1 VPGPEPG
8 RPETRRDR
16 LDHQKRTGADRKP
29 ESLDALLAR
38 LKAAG
43 VLDRRKL
50 VGAAVLGMVASGFF
64 GTGMAA
70 AAWTRAC
77 ANGCPTASQIA
88 SFNPRQATELYDRDG
103 ALLGMFFRERRQL
116 VSLAELPPHVSLA
129 FVAIEDRRFFE
140 HEGVD
145 LRRLIGAARDN
156 LLGGYGG
163 GSTITMQLARNLF
176 PEQLPS
182 GEKTIRRKTAEI
194 RVALDMERRFPK
206 QRILELY
213 LNHVYLGSGAYGIE
227 AAAQSYFGKSARE
240 LTVIEAAT
248 IAGLPQAPHHY
259 DPRRNPHHAERRRN
273 TALAAMAA
281 TGVISRAEADSL
293 RAEDLVLAPPR
304 GAIRA
309 PYFIE
314 HIRRELEDQFGELL
328 YTGGL
333 KIYTTLD
340 AALQEAAEQG
350 LEEQLRAIEAGR
362 NGRFTHI
369 SYEKFQEE
377 RKPGEPVTSTPY
389 LQGLVTA
396 LDPKTGDV
404 LAMVGGRDFRH
415 SQFNRSTQA
424 LRQPGSAF
432 KPFVYAAALANGRSP
447 NSTVSDQ
454 PLFLTQD
461 DGTTWTPRNYSG
473 DFGGM
478 LSLREALRT
487 SRNLATI
494 RVGQDVGIPAVRDV
508 AERAGLD
515 TRIPGYPSVFIGA
528 AEVYPLDMIAAYAT
542 FANGGMRVEPRF
554 VRRIEDHEGRLLW
567 EPPVRAEPT
576 IDPGLAWLVTDMLRE
591 VVDRGTGFAARNPQV
606 GNLPYSIPAAGKT
619 GTTND
624 ATDVW
629 FVGYTPDI
637 VAGVWLGLDAPRTIM
652 RGATGGGLAV
662 PIWARVVRTFHAD
675 RDAPVEWVRPSTVV
689 TRNIDRWTG
698 RAVPEGCRF
707 AVEVYTDF
715 FLASAAPA
723 PVCEPTPQ
731 LEWTDPTPHLPGRPV
746 FPGQARV
753 PRPEDYVDQPPPAG
767 RRRGRP

>member
-1 VPGPEPG
+1 LDQQNEASSRWSPERLEELWARVRSG
-8 RPETRRDR
+8 GVDRRKV
-16 LDHQKRTGADRKP
+16 LG
-29 ESLDALLAR
+29 
-38 LKAAG
+38 AAG
-43 VLDRRKL
+43 VAMLA
-50 VGAAVLGMVASGFF
+50 GAFF
-64 GTGMAA
+64 GTGVAT

-77 ANGCPTASQIA
+77 SDGCPTAAQIA
-88 SFNPRQATELYDRDG
+88 SFSPRQATELYDTDG
-103 ALLGMFFRERRQL
+103 ALLGLFFRERRQL
-116 VSLAELPPHVSLA
+116 VSLDELPAHVPLA

-145 LRRLIGAARDN
+145 VRRLVGAARDN

-176 PEQLPS
+176 PEQLPR

-194 RVALDMERRFPK
+194 RVALEMERGFPK

-227 AAAQSYFGKSARE
+227 AASQSYFGKSARE
-240 LTVIEAAT
+240 LSVIEAAT

-273 TALAAMAA
+273 TALLNMAA
-281 TGVISRAEADSL
+281 TGVITRAEADSL
-293 RAEDLVLAPPR
+293 RAEELVLAPPR

-309 PYFIE
+309 PYFVE

-340 AALQEAAEQG
+340 AQLQASAEQG
-350 LEEQLRAIEAGR
+350 LEEQIRAIESGR
-362 NGRFTHI
+362 NGRFAHVT
-369 SYEKFQEE
+369 YDKFVED
-377 RKPGEPVTSTPY
+377 RDPADPITSTPY
-389 LQGLVTA
+389 LQGIVTVM
-396 LDPKTGDV
+396 DPRNGDV
-404 LAMVGGRDFRH
+404 LALVGGRDFRH

-432 KPFVYAAALANGRSP
+432 KPFVYAAAIAKGRAP
-447 NSTVSDQ
+447 NSTISDQ
-454 PLFLTQD
+454 PLFITQD
-461 DGTTWTPRNYSG
+461 DGTTWNPRNYSG

-478 LSLREALRT
+478 ISLREALRT

-494 RVGQDVGIPAVRDV
+494 RVGQDVGIQSVRDI
-508 AERAGLD
+508 AERSGLD

-528 AEVYPLDMIAAYAT
+528 AEVYPLDMIAAYGS

-554 VRRIEDHEGRLLW
+554 IRRIEDHEGRLLW
-567 EPPVRAEPT
+567 EPPTRSEPT
-576 IDPGLAWLVTDMLRE
+576 LDPGLAWIVTDMLRE
-591 VVDRGTGFAARNPQV
+591 VIDRGTGYAARNPNV
-606 GNLPYSIPAAGKT
+606 GNIPYSIPAAGKT

-629 FVGYTPDI
+629 FVGYTPDL
-637 VAGVWLGLDAPRTIM
+637 VAGVWLGMDTPRTIV

-662 PIWARVVRTFHAD
+662 PVWARVVRSYYAD
-675 RDAPVEWVRPSTVV
+675 REHPAEWERPSTVV
-689 TRNIDRWTG
+689 TRSIDSWTG

-707 AVEVYTDF
+707 AGEVYTDF
-715 FLASAAPA
+715 FVASAAPS
-723 PVCEPTPQ
+723 PVCEPLPAVEWRDPQ
-731 LEWTDPTPHLPGRPV
+731 PHLPGRAV
-746 FPGQARV
+746 IPGQPRV
-753 PRPEDYVDQPPPAG
+753 PRPEDFVNP
-767 RRRGRP
+767 